1 MDQFLVI
8 CALTQFLVGI
18 EKLSHKQ
25 QILSQQYY
33 FGKIYVIRAHVCYV
47 KLSRKRPN
55 FEKTQPAWTSWDS
68 STIFTPVKSNYHK
81 VIVVFRYVSKI
92 SNKVTVLSQSCLP
105 QPSNLKKNVGL
116 RLLLL
121 CWQMELF
128 PFDCMIFDAKIFQPV
143 KK

>member
-25 QILSQQYY
+25 QILSQQHY
-33 FGKIYVIRAHVCYV
+33 FGKIHVNRVHVCYV

-105 QPSNLKKNVGL
+105 QLSNLQNIAKL
-116 RLLLL
+116 RFLLLGL
-121 CWQMELF
+121 QSERFL
-128 PFDCMIFDAKIFQPV
+128 FDCMIFDAKMVLPV
-143 KK
+143 